1 MRLNNCHIDIETID
15 SLDEYTKADAQFT
28 LNMFD
33 TFTNALV
40 EAEAEVQAQLRVTDL
55 NLEFLDKLEIS
66 YGFNDGP
73 SVSLDELVGILKDEK
88 RLKKIVSMLKNKA
101 FW

>member
-1 MRLNNCHIDIETID
+1 MRLNNCHIDIETVA
-15 SLDEYTKADAQFT
+15 EYTKDDANFT
-28 LNMFD
+28 FNIFD
-33 TFTNALV
+33 TFANVLV
-40 EAEAEVQAQLRVTDL
+40 EIEADVVSQQRETDQ

-73 SVSLDELVGILKDEK
+73 SVSLNELVGILKDEK
-88 RLKKIVSMLKNKA
+88 RLKKIVAMLKNKA